1 VKTFRPDHRGWR
13 LYEPL
18 ARKLPR
24 PIAGLVDGLVPGIG
38 YGYGACNG
46 QRGRAA
52 MLREL
57 VDLVDPTAIVET
69 GTFRGMTT
77 RFLAQLTSRPIYSVE
92 VDTRYYIYSVLRLA
106 RLRRVHIHRGD
117 SRDFLRWLAGTDSAG
132 NRPIFYLDAHCQLA
146 GTVALAGEVA
156 IIDDCWRDA
165 AVVIDD
171 AQVSDDPGYGYD
183 TYNGR
188 PIGLDSLAL
197 PDGRFDAFWP
207 ALESSDETG
216 YRRGAVVLATRG
228 DVAMRLWQARTLR
241 PAAA

>member
-1 VKTFRPDHRGWR
+1 
-13 LYEPL
+13 
-18 ARKLPR
+18 
-24 PIAGLVDGLVPGIG
+24 LVDGLVPGIG

-156 IIDDCWRDA
+156 IINDCWRDA

-171 AQVSDDPGYGYD
+171 AQVDDDPGYGYD